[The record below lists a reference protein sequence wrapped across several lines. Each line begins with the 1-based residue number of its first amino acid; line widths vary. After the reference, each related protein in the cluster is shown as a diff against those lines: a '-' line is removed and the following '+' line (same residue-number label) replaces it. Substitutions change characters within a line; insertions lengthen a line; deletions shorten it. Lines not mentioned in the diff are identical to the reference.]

1 MKNDDQDVFKRAAAA
16 AVKTHPPLMVKAT
29 QSLSDFVN
37 EKGVTMELE
46 SQLERTIVEGA
57 EQRLREMKAAAPEA
71 EKHPEDFEGPWRG
84 TWPLVEL
91 AHVAESGLSNAAI
104 QRLLAV
110 EQEANALYRKV
121 DNELS
126 AK

>member
-1 MKNDDQDVFKRAAAA
+1 
-16 AVKTHPPLMVKAT
+16 
-29 QSLSDFVN
+29 
-37 EKGVTMELE
+37 MEFE

-57 EQRLREMKAAAPEA
+57 EQRLREMQAAVPEV
-71 EKHPEDFEGPWRG
+71 EKYPEDFEGPWRG

-91 AHVAESGLSNAAI
+91 AHVAESGLSNAAV

-110 EQEANALYRKV
+110 EKEANALYRKV

-126 AK
+126 IN

>member
-1 MKNDDQDVFKRAAAA
+1 
-16 AVKTHPPLMVKAT
+16 
-29 QSLSDFVN
+29 
-37 EKGVTMELE
+37 MELE

-57 EQRLREMKAAAPEA
+57 EQRLREMQAAAPEA
-71 EKHPEDFEGPWRG
+71 EKHPEDFEGPWLG

-91 AHVAESGLSNAAI
+91 AHIAESGLSNAAI

-110 EQEANALYRKV
+110 EQEAAALYRQV

-126 AK
+126 TK